1 MLNLGCPRSRN
12 LYGSI
17 LSPTISTSPVGRGK
31 VRTNSAEDVHLRM
44 IFLYILL
51 GLITKNGHNARFLL
65 LIQSYQ
71 LCVYDG
77 FRQILFVTKHQQ
89 YLGLSVRL

>member
-1 MLNLGCPRSRN
+1 MYVIVYVPTVNGFSKGYVEQPDHPEYVQLTKKRAKCP
-12 LYGSI
+12 
-17 LSPTISTSPVGRGK
+17 
-31 VRTNSAEDVHLRM
+31 
-44 IFLYILL
+44 
-51 GLITKNGHNARFLL
+51 FLL